1 MAGAGSEE
9 LADGHGI
16 GGGWGRQMTP
26 VQDVGVPVPND
37 HLVVGGGG
45 RMGGPTLSQVSDLR
59 GKRTEEEQVWGGV
72 QVT

>member
-1 MAGAGSEE
+1 
-9 LADGHGI
+9 
-16 GGGWGRQMTP
+16 MTP
-26 VQDVGVPVPND
+26 VQDVGVPVPSD

-45 RMGGPTLSQVSDLR
+45 RMGGPALSQVSDLR